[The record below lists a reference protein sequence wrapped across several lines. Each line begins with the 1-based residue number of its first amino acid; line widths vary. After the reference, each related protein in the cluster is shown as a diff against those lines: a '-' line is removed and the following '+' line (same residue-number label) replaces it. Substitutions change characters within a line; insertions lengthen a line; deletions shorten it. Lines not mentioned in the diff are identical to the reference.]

1 MTPRQNVILIT
12 IDSLRADVV
21 GPSLTPVLDDL
32 AAESLVFSNAIAQGC
47 YTMMSMPAL
56 FAGTAPSR
64 LRPYYF
70 GEEHGVLLGAHPSVA
85 EVVAQEGYH
94 TGGFHSNPYLS
105 RAFEFDRGFR
115 DFDDDMV
122 LGGSRQRAR
131 LHMLA
136 YRLRR
141 LFRSR
146 PYLPAGPLNRKALAW
161 LARARR
167 PFFLW
172 LHYMDTHGP
181 YQSDV
186 RFHLLTRIRDEGLW
200 RKAIGGRKALSP
212 VERERV
218 FESYR
223 RAAAN
228 LDCALGEFFGALR
241 RDGVLDQTA
250 IVVTADHG
258 EEFFEHGRFGH
269 GNGPYEELIKVP
281 LMIRVPGIPART
293 IDTQV
298 SLVDVAPTVVELA
311 GGPTR
316 AHFEGQSLLRFARHR
331 VAEAP
336 ALVAIT
342 EQTLTPYVAAVR
354 RTEWKLI
361 SGGDGRAELYH
372 LVHDPGETRNV
383 AAEHTEVVTSLAAE
397 LQVHKK
403 DPGSL
408 KSLSPDE
415 EEVVARRLRDLGYL

>member
-1 MTPRQNVILIT
+1 VTPRQNLILIT
-12 IDSLRADVV
+12 VDSLRADVV
-21 GPSLTPVLDDL
+21 GPDLTPALHGL
-32 AAESLVFSNAIAQGC
+32 AAESLVFSNAIAPGC

-64 LRPYYF
+64 LTPYYF
-70 GEEHGVLLGAHPSVA
+70 GEEHGVLLGARASVTEVLA
-85 EVVAQEGYH
+85 ETGYH

-105 RAFEFDRGFR
+105 RAFGFDRGFR

-122 LGGSRQRAR
+122 LGGSRRRIA

-141 LFRSR
+141 VFRSR

-186 RFHLLTRIRDEGLW
+186 RFHLPTRIRDEALW
-200 RKAIGGRKALSP
+200 RKAIGGRTALSP
-212 VERERV
+212 GERAR
-218 FESYR
+218 FFQSYR

-228 LDCALGEFFGALR
+228 LDRALGDFLGALR
-241 RDGVLDQTA
+241 QNGVLAETA
-250 IVVTADHG
+250 ILVTADHG

-269 GNGPYEELIKVP
+269 SNGPYEELIRVP
-281 LMIRVPGIPART
+281 LILRVPALPART
-293 IDTQV
+293 IDSQV
-298 SLVDVAPTVVELA
+298 SLLDVAPTIVELA
-311 GGPTR
+311 AAPAR
-316 AHFEGQSLLRFARHR
+316 PQFEGRSLLRFTRNG
-331 VAEAP
+331 VAVTP
-336 ALVAIT
+336 SVTIT

-354 RTEWKLI
+354 GGEWKLI
-361 SGGDGRAELYH
+361 QGGGGRTELYH
-372 LVHDPGETRNV
+372 LVQDPGETRNV
-383 AAEHTEVVTSLAAE
+383 AAERPEIAERLAKE
-397 LQVHKK
+397 LQAHT
-403 DPGSL
+403 GSPEAPT
-408 KSLSPDE
+408 SLSPEE